1 MVDTTGSAR
10 ARDPEDLPRLFL
22 EGTACTTAGR
32 FRPYLDSV
40 PRWRHRRDRP
50 PAARWLLAMDSRSA
64 QRGQLAGSARV
75 RVIVAP
81 AEAATT
87 ASMPAHCAGL
97 IC

>member
-1 MVDTTGSAR
+1 MADIAGPARTREPEDLPWLFLERARAGGCRRTADQPDVVSYGSAR
-10 ARDPEDLPRLFL
+10 AR
-22 EGTACTTAGR
+22 
-32 FRPYLDSV
+32 V
-40 PRWRHRRDRP
+40 
-50 PAARWLLAMDSRSA
+50 
-64 QRGQLAGSARV
+64 RV

>member
-1 MVDTTGSAR
+1 VCFDADWADCVRGAAALREFYET
-10 ARDPEDLPRLFL
+10 LF
-22 EGTACTTAGR
+22 
-32 FRPYLDSV
+32 
-40 PRWRHRRDRP
+40 
-50 PAARWLLAMDSRSA
+50 AMDSRSA
-64 QRGQLAGSARV
+64 QRGQLAGSARA

>member
-1 MVDTTGSAR
+1 V
-10 ARDPEDLPRLFL
+10 L
-22 EGTACTTAGR
+22 EALC
-32 FRPYLDSV
+32 D
-40 PRWRHRRDRP
+40 
-50 PAARWLLAMDSRSA
+50 
-64 QRGQLAGSARV
+64 QLAGSARA